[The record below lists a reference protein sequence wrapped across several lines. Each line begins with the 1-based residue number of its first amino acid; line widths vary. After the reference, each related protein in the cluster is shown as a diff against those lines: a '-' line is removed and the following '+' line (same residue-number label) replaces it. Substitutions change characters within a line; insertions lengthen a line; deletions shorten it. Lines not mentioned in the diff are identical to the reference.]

1 MGFNNNL
8 IIQYGYVDN
17 GSNVQTVSKII
28 NLPISFKQNYSCIIT
43 TINGKGIPSS
53 SNLTIAQFTFRLFG
67 PWENWPSRYG
77 SWICVGF

>member
-1 MGFNNNL
+1 MVINNKI

-28 NLPISFKQNYSCIIT
+28 NLPISFNEKYSCIIT
-43 TINGKGIPSS
+43 TIGGKGIPSS
-53 SNLTIAQFTFRLFG
+53 SNLTISQFTFRLLG